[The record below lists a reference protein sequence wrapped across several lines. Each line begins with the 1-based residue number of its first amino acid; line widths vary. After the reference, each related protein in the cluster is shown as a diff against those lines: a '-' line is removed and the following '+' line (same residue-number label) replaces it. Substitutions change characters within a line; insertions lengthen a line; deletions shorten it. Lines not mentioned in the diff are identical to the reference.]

1 MCHNLFIIQLSPQS
15 EIMFFL
21 LWHMLFDLK
30 TKDSGYM
37 VYKCSVGWFSKGI
50 SLFRNMVADF
60 NFWFLVYDDVFRI
73 SSKVW
78 TCNTYVSVW
87 MCIYQFSSIGLLTIR
102 IMWIYIY
109 THTYGN
115 LNNDGYDDQRSL

>member
-15 EIMFFL
+15 ETLFFL

-37 VYKCSVGWFSKGI
+37 VSKCSVGWFSKGN

-60 NFWFLVYDDVFRI
+60 NF
-73 SSKVW
+73 
-78 TCNTYVSVW
+78 
-87 MCIYQFSSIGLLTIR
+87 
-102 IMWIYIY
+102 
-109 THTYGN
+109 
-115 LNNDGYDDQRSL
+115 